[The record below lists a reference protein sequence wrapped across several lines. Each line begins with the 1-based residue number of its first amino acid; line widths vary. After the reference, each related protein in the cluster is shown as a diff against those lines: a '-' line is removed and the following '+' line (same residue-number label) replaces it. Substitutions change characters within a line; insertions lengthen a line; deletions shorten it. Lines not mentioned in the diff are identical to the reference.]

1 MHMVRFVTGTL
12 RGNMD
17 EVQLREQV
25 RSHVKHGNERVW
37 ALQLALKVHDTF

>member
-25 RSHVKHGNERVW
+25 RSHVKHGERGIE
-37 ALQLALKVHDTF
+37 AESD